1 MTSMSGI
8 RNTGPAI
15 PGYSWVRLLG
25 SGGFADVHLY
35 RQEIPAREVA
45 IKILREDALGQHSV
59 LLTREAHAMA
69 ALSGHPALVALHE
82 YTTTASGVPYLVMD
96 YCPVTNLGRQAAVE
110 PLAVARVLDIMIRIS
125 GGVEMLHRAG
135 FVHRDIK
142 PSNVMI
148 DAYGL
153 PRLGDFGVAARV
165 GEVATE
171 DTDGFSLLWAAPEQ
185 HMAGCVAHPAVDVWA
200 LATTTWS
207 LLAGRSPFEDAFGD
221 NSMLAL
227 SARVHSGQ
235 ISRLGRADAP
245 PELEAILRGA
255 LCLRPQ
261 ERPPSALD
269 FGRGLQRI
277 QQRMGLPVT
286 AMDIHDAPM
295 AQPQAGYVPAQMDLA
310 VDADR
315 TRVRAHRIEEA
326 PAAGASAQG
335 KGDVDDERRYTRVHP
350 LAIAAI
356 VVCAVLATAGLV
368 VGMLTQ
374 SGSLQLGT
382 ATGGEAFAPT
392 MPDEIGPVGN
402 PPSAPQNLS
411 GKIQD
416 DRILWTWRHAGKD
429 AKGTK
434 KERKE
439 ESAATQSGESR
450 ASTGQSSAA
459 QQGASQAGAGKEST
473 NVPSSDDGVRF
484 LYEVTRPGRDP
495 LVGTTALNAFDS
507 PAVPGKNCL
516 ELVARG
522 EDGRQSE
529 SVSTCIEVPAAP

>member
-45 IKILREDALGQHSV
+45 IKILREDGIGQHSV

-82 YTTTASGVPYLVMD
+82 YTTTTSGIPYLVMD

-165 GEVATE
+165 GEVATA

-235 ISRLGRADAP
+235 ISRLGRTDAP
-245 PELEAILRGA
+245 PELEAVLRGA

-261 ERPPSALD
+261 ERPSSALD

-277 QQRMGLPVT
+277 QQRMGLPIT
-286 AMDIHDAPM
+286 AMDVHDAPI
-295 AQPQAGYVPAQMDLA
+295 AQQQAVYMSAQMDRA
-310 VDADR
+310 VDTDR
-315 TRVRAHRIEEA
+315 TRVRAHRIEEV
-326 PAAGASAQG
+326 AAADALGRG
-335 KGDVDDERRYTRVHP
+335 VGDADDERRYTRVHP
-350 LAIAAI
+350 LAIVAI

-374 SGSLQLGT
+374 TGSFQLGLT
-382 ATGGEAFAPT
+382 TGEEAFASAV
-392 MPDEIGPVGN
+392 PDEIGPVGN

-411 GKIQD
+411 AKIQD

-429 AKGTK
+429 AQ
-434 KERKE
+434 E
-439 ESAATQSGESR
+439 EAVTTQSD
-450 ASTGQSSAA
+450 
-459 QQGASQAGAGKEST
+459 ASQSGAGKESADAL
-473 NVPSSDDGVRF
+473 SSDDGVRF

-495 LVGTTALNAFDS
+495 MVGTTALNAFDS

-516 ELVARG
+516 ELVAHG